1 MNSET
6 APTAVRPNGKPYTRR
21 KPPRAIECEDC
32 GGDLFYIVVRT
43 HDIAEAEA
51 IVPEGYRDGCDP
63 FLEWSRET
71 ICMCGGGHNRDQTED
86 SVRGVPCVA
95 FRPMGGQA

>member
-1 MNSET
+1 VSSET
-6 APTAVRPNGKPYTRR
+6 APTAIRPNGKPYTRR
-21 KPPRAIECEDC
+21 KPPRAIECEDT

-51 IVPEGYRDGCDP
+51 IVPEGDRDGCVP
-63 FLEWSRET
+63 RLEWSRET
-71 ICMCGGGHNRDQTED
+71 ICMCYGSHDRDYIED
-86 SVRGVPCVA
+86 PVRGVPCVA